1 MILLLVLLQ
10 LVFLGMQLYSGYY
23 SGEYG
28 LNPSDH
34 WYGISVWGFIPQLV
48 LLYFI
53 VTI

>member
-10 LVFLGMQLYSGYY
+10 WILLGVQLYSGYY
-23 SGEYG
+23 SGKYG
-28 LNPSDH
+28 LDLRDH
-34 WYGISVWGFIPQLV
+34 WYGISVWGFIPQLI